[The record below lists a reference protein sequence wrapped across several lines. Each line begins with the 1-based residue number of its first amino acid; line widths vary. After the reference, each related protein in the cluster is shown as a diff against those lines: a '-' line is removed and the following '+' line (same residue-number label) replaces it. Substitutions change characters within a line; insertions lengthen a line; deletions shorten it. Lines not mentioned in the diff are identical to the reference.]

1 MTEANLKK
9 NLMMRPAG
17 LISACLC
24 LYFYLSSDFS
34 SYFEYIEFGGVARS
48 MLATSCDLI
57 FQCRKWPIYDS
68 KVMTGSDDQ
77 LPLTTERQH
86 QEHQEHQEQEH
97 NEHQEHS
104 PHRPR
109 PRHDPE
115 PVLGGVKGD

>member
-1 MTEANLKK
+1 
-9 NLMMRPAG
+9 
-17 LISACLC
+17 
-24 LYFYLSSDFS
+24 
-34 SYFEYIEFGGVARS
+34 

-57 FQCRKWPIYDS
+57 FYCRKWPIYDS

-86 QEHQEHQEQEH
+86 QEHQEQEH
-97 NEHQEHS
+97 NERQEHS

-109 PRHDPE
+109 PRQD